1 MLVRVCASE
10 GLVWWQ
16 VTSWQ
21 VYPDADADAG
31 QIGESMAATDLDACQ
46 NFCISAGYG
55 GFAVQNGTAHFRK
68 TGVVALRRSLRGGVS
83 SSTFYLA
90 PQHVALVPF
99 WEQSEALLS
108 DDSAVSHM
116 HTFIVHD
123 SFQGCN

>member
-1 MLVRVCASE
+1 MF
-10 GLVWWQ
+10 
-16 VTSWQ
+16 
-21 VYPDADADAG
+21 PDADADAG
-31 QIGESMAATDLDACQ
+31 QIAERMVVTDLASCQ
-46 NFCISAGYG
+46 AHCISAGYG

-99 WEQSEALLS
+99 WEQSEPSLS

-116 HTFIVHD
+116 HTFIVHEL